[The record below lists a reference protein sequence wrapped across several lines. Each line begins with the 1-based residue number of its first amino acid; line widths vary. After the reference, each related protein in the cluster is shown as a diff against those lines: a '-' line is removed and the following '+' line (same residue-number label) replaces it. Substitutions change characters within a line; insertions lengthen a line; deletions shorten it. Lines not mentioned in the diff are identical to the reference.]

1 MSDKFLDILKDRQ
14 VDLTPK
20 TAAEHGRR
28 LALDFLNDGLHTPV
42 DGYVKLR
49 YLREVFDAAA
59 RALESEVE
67 SEIGDREY
75 IHAGVAVQ
83 HKNGYALY
91 DYSDDNTWEQMK
103 EAEARVKA
111 LLKERE
117 KYLKALQHIVANLDT
132 GEVDTPARIKGYSK
146 SSIALSAVRK

>member
-14 VDLTPK
+14 VDLAPK

-59 RALESEVE
+59 RALESAVE
-67 SEIGDREY
+67 DEIGDREY
-75 IHAGVAVQ
+75 IHAGVSVQ

-91 DYSDDNTWEQMK
+91 DYSDDGTWGKMK
-103 EAEARVKA
+103 EAVAAATAA
-111 LLKERE
+111 LKDRE
-117 KYLKALQHIVANLDT
+117 KYLKALQDRVANLDT

-146 SSIALSAVRK
+146 SSIAISAVRK